1 MQHTHR
7 RTDRGTDL
15 ESPVRNNYFYGQLLG
30 VENFE
35 LETGYSIAQRRLLNR
50 VVLGYGVV
58 CGLGVRVLSGG
69 RRIAISAGVALDRW
83 GREIIVPRETD
94 PIDIPDGVI
103 QSALTRADEC
113 DEEACIQVV
122 LCYHECL
129 GDPVPAM
136 AGDCQTVDPCA
147 PSTIRERYRVR
158 FRDRCDRCDD
168 ESGGRSRVVSG
179 GRIDHQRL
187 AWWVTDRDCSRLPR
201 DPCIPLANLRIDR
214 PDDDDARCDRE
225 AVDIGVRPIVWS
237 NLLLKELLTAALD
250 SDEYRYHEE

>member
-94 PIDIPDGVI
+94 PTKTPGAYEFPREFRKLRNTAVTFLVDVCRP
-103 QSALTRADEC
+103 SALRTGS
-113 DEEACIQVV
+113 
-122 LCYHECL
+122 LCEL
-129 GDPVPAM
+129 A
-136 AGDCQTVDPCA
+136 
-147 PSTIRERYRVR
+147 
-158 FRDRCDRCDD
+158 
-168 ESGGRSRVVSG
+168 RSS
-179 GRIDHQRL
+179 
-187 AWWVTDRDCSRLPR
+187 SPR
-201 DPCIPLANLRIDR
+201 P
-214 PDDDDARCDRE
+214 
-225 AVDIGVRPIVWS
+225 G
-237 NLLLKELLTAALD
+237 
-250 SDEYRYHEE
+250 H